1 MPIIPK
7 NIDPSQDYVTP
18 GNTPAL
24 TQDGIVYNKIYAHT
38 GVVDTLHASQNTS
51 AYNDPTLNVNNSNNV
66 INFNTY
72 SQTDWISSTQYGGPN
87 STPVVLTMYMSND
100 TYFNVVNLSVLNVP
114 CYVELLD
121 SNGNPLSDNSTFVVA
136 GGTDIH
142 TTTDWINLSFRA
154 PSTLLVQASKF
165 IQVRITRNK
174 TVQQQSSI
182 TKTMVDVQ
190 YSVGVKNFGIKL
202 NIKSNAD
209 VPSAPFVV
217 QNRFGFIENYK
228 KVTYGVNNALNAT
241 PNTYWKSSPQ
251 PVGDSIV
258 NFYINA
264 STVSSGNTYP
274 TTINRLLLNPV
285 YAGCQF
291 NLYYTTATSGI
302 TSSGAVSTDPSTFV
316 WTPLQRDFIL
326 RKGLYEIP
334 SITCTY
340 IKLEFTK
347 LAPQVYDLPFDSVER
362 TINVFP
368 YDVEQYYTNIED
380 SIIDGATKTFSFLGN
395 NNNQAPTY
403 YNRSSTLFGNANDPN
418 ASSWPGVG
426 ALTASQTASSL
437 NPSITSS
444 SSVLDPS
451 SSYKLINSD
460 GTYNGQSYT
469 QFLQRR
475 FPTARQ
481 HSYSQITISHSW
493 HQAYFVGLY
502 SVNAFYETTNYDDIR
517 PALSGM
523 ISKYGNNTFAAQDNI
538 NYILLNSDDTATTPW
553 LPTIDNFNAFSIA
566 GLTTDWNSFLT
577 DKQVLLNDTSN
588 LLYNSNVVQPL
599 QAVSN
604 LGTSSVIQVAPVSS
618 GVTTVYT
625 GNYVSSTNLIN
636 YLDANFLNGTTTWS
650 GLGGTTLT
658 STNVSWVSGT
668 TNGTASGIT
677 VSGGQFSA
685 AYNFTLPNVTSP
697 SGLQPWQVQF
707 GAAAFG
713 VVGFASYTP
722 ASGFNYYF
730 LTNVQTSGTASGVP
744 TVNTNITMYTQ
755 FINPSNGAAI
765 AGTTVT
771 GTSASVVSGT
781 GSNIITATGT
791 NYSAQIPSNV
801 LQLVISGTTYP
812 FNIYQLGAFSTPTT
826 TWTSPSDRNNMRVS
840 AVARMFLPGSN
851 NGTYRISLYATDY
864 SGNIKEVAYKQ
875 FNANSLPINTWIN
888 VEVPSYSST
897 NYKSFS
903 AQVSQTNPQV
913 KETFYLSLL
922 SPFYHPIRYEYVTQ
936 SGATNWQPILTG
948 INHPDASI
956 STVSGVAASGIQV
969 RMTALDGGVFIS
981 GLSIVPRYDQSPYF
995 IDTNID
1001 YIGNSKTNEL
1011 SSRRKL
1017 SSKTYFMLN
1026 QEVYP
1031 SRFSIEQVANVSVS
1045 YITL

>member
-1 MPIIPK
+1 MPILPR

-18 GNTPAL
+18 GNSPAL

-38 GVVDTLHASQNTS
+38 GVVDTLHAAQNTS

-66 INFNTY
+66 IDFNPLT
-72 SQTDWISSTQYGGPN
+72 QTEWISTPNYGGPN
-87 STPVVLTMYMSND
+87 STPVILTMYVSND
-100 TYFNVVNLSVLNVP
+100 TYFNRINFNVLNVP
-114 CYVELLD
+114 CFVELLD
-121 SNGNPLSDNSTFVVA
+121 ANGNPLSDSSSFVV
-136 GGTDIH
+136 GGGVDIN
-142 TTTDWINLSFRA
+142 TTKDWVNIQFKA
-154 PSTLLVQASKF
+154 PSTLLVAAGSF
-165 IQVRITRNK
+165 IQIRLTRNK
-174 TVQQQSSI
+174 TVQQQSSL
-182 TKTMVDVQ
+182 TNTLVDIQ

-202 NIKSNAD
+202 NIQSSSD
-209 VPSAPFVV
+209 VPSSSFVV
-217 QNRFGFIENYK
+217 QNRFGFVENYQK
-228 KVTYGVNNALNAT
+228 TSYGVEKAFDNNE
-241 PNTYWKSSPQ
+241 NTYWKCAPQ

-264 STVSSGNTYP
+264 STTVSGNAQP
-274 TTINRLLLNPV
+274 TTINRLRINPV
-285 YAGCQF
+285 YTGCKF
-291 NLYYTTATSGI
+291 NLYYTTATSGT
-302 TSSGAVSTDPSTFV
+302 TSSGTSSTDPSTFV
-316 WTPLQRDFIL
+316 WTPLQRDFTL

-334 SITCTY
+334 AITCTY

-347 LAPQVYDLPFDSVER
+347 LTAEVYDLPFDSVER
-362 TINVFP
+362 TIKVFP
-368 YDVEQYYTNIED
+368 YDVEQYYTAIED
-380 SIIDGATKTFSFLGN
+380 SIIDGATQSFSFLGN
-395 NNNQAPTY
+395 NNNQAATY
-403 YNRSSTLFGNANDPN
+403 ANSTSTLFGVANDPN
-418 ASSWPGVG
+418 ASSWPAIG
-426 ALTASQTASSL
+426 ALTASQTGSSL
-437 NPSITSS
+437 SPSASSS

-475 FPTARQ
+475 FPNTRQ
-481 HSYSQITISHSW
+481 HNYSSITLSHSW

-502 SVNAFYETTNYDDIR
+502 SINAFYETTNYDDIR
-517 PALSGM
+517 PTLSGM
-523 ISKYGNNTFAAQDNI
+523 ISKYGNNTFAAQDNN
-538 NYILLNSDDTATTPW
+538 NYIILNSDDTATTPW
-553 LPTIDNFNAFSIA
+553 FSTVDTFDSFSIA
-566 GLTTDWNSFLT
+566 GLTTDWSSFLT

-604 LGTSSVIQVAPVSS
+604 LGTSSVIKVAPVSS

-744 TVNTNITMYTQ
+744 AVNTNITMYTQ
-755 FINPSNGAAI
+755 FINPSNGAVI

-771 GTSASVVSGT
+771 GTSVSVVSGT
-781 GSNIITATGT
+781 GSNVITATGT

-826 TWTSPSDRNNMRVS
+826 TWASPADRNNMRVS

-864 SGNIKEVAYKQ
+864 SGNTKEVAYKQ

-936 SGATNWQPILTG
+936 SGSTNWQPIMTG

-956 STVSGVAASGIQV
+956 STVSGVTASGIQV

-981 GLSIVPRYDQSPYF
+981 GLSIVPRYTQSPYF

-1001 YIGNSKTNEL
+1001 YIGSSKTNEL